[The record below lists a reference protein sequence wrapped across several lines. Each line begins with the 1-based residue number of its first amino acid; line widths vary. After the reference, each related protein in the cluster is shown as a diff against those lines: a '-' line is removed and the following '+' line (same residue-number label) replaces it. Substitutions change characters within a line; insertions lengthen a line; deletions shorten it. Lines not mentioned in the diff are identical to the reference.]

1 MKIQDKLT
9 NYIAIVL
16 FLIILMAS
24 LIFTSL
30 FVFNDRNSKLIDLT
44 VQNTN
49 FAEGLL
55 TKYPSVDDAL
65 RDPGFF
71 IIVKGYEGISG
82 ARITLID
89 KNFNIILNPYDLTV
103 VDAEK
108 IITSNSILRGFSYIG
123 NSNNLEKIVN
133 FNLTNKKYYVS
144 VYKCRVG
151 SQDLY
156 SAFFKEKNNLDIPP
170 MRYLFALSLLS
181 LTALLVSYFTGFLLS
196 KNISGNLIL
205 LSKHVKKISSG
216 DYEEEISIKTR
227 DEIEDLANNIN
238 IMKNKIKES
247 QSSLKEYTSMI
258 SHEIK
263 NMLTVIQ
270 GYSEGIKSGIYR
282 NNKEIGYALEKI
294 INKSKDLENLTNSLL
309 LLSKVENKIIE
320 IEKDEIYPVIIINEM
335 IEIYGNQ
342 LAISKLR
349 MIKKIA
355 TKEDFKLK
363 SDKYL
368 LQTILSNL
376 INNAIKYSLP
386 DSNIEISL
394 SSEIRGGVE
403 YLVFS
408 VSNEGL
414 EISKEDKEKIF
425 KMFCRG
431 DKAEFYN
438 IEGYGLGLAISHKIA
453 HYLNARLDF
462 RSEGKLNTFI
472 LRIQV
477 KGARNKSG

>member
-1 MKIQDKLT
+1 LKIQDKLT
-9 NYIAIVL
+9 NYIATAL
-16 FLIILMAS
+16 FLIILVAS
-24 LIFTSL
+24 VIFTTL

-44 VQNTN
+44 LQNTN
-49 FAEGLL
+49 FSEGLL

-65 RDPGFF
+65 RDPAFF
-71 IIVKGYEGISG
+71 VIVKGYEGISG

-89 KNFNIILNPYDLTV
+89 KNFNIILNPFDLTK

-108 IITSNSILRGFSYIG
+108 IVTANSILRGFFYSKS
-123 NSNNLEKIVN
+123 SNNLEKIVN
-133 FNLTNKKYYVS
+133 FNLTNKQYYVS

-151 SQDLY
+151 SADLY
-156 SAFFKEKNNLDIPP
+156 SAFFKEKSNLDISP
-170 MRYLFALSLLS
+170 MRYLLALSLLS
-181 LTALLVSYFTGFLLS
+181 LVALLFSYFTGFFLS
-196 KNISGNLIL
+196 KNISGNLVL

-216 DYEEEISIKTR
+216 NYSEEIKIQTR
-227 DEIEDLANNIN
+227 DEIEDLADNIN

-247 QSSLKEYTSMI
+247 QSSLKGFTSMV

-270 GYSEGIKSGIYR
+270 GYSEGIKSGIYK
-282 NNKEIGYALEKI
+282 NNKEIGDALERI

-320 IEKDEIYPVIIINEM
+320 IRKDEIYPAEIINEM
-335 IEIYGNQ
+335 IETYENQ
-342 LAISKLR
+342 LTISKLK
-349 MIKKIA
+349 MIKRINIKD
-355 TKEDFKLK
+355 DFKLK

-376 INNAIKYSLP
+376 INNAIKYSLA
-386 DSNIEISL
+386 DSDIEISL
-394 SSEIRGGVE
+394 SNEKTGNFE

-425 KMFCRG
+425 KMFYRG
-431 DKAEFYN
+431 NKAEFHN
-438 IEGYGLGLAISHKIA
+438 IEGYGLGLAISQKIA

-462 RSEGKLNTFI
+462 KSEGKLNTFI
-472 LRIQV
+472 LRMNLTEAF
-477 KGARNKSG
+477 G